1 MTDLDYFF
9 DPKSVAIIG
18 ASENIGFGYAT
29 TKYLLS
35 SKFKTFPVSVTKEEI
50 FGHKAYKNIKDISEY
65 IDLAIIMIKNE
76 FVLQAVK
83 DCVEKGVKGIIIES
97 AGFAETGIEKY
108 IKMQEEIIKIAKAS
122 KIRII
127 GPNCIGVNNFANEFT
142 TAEADFSRM
151 VKGGISIIAQSG
163 VLGNMFVDWSWA
175 NKIGLAKT
183 ITLGNKID
191 VDEIDMIEY
200 LENDPETNVITLYLE
215 GVKRGNEFKNIL
227 KKAKKPVLILKNGRS
242 NIGTMAAMSH
252 TGSIAGNDKIFDA
265 VIKQHKGIFRV
276 SNFHEMIDIA
286 NVFSTQPLP
295 KGKNIAIITGSGS
308 LGILAC
314 DDIDKN
320 GLNLAQFTKDT
331 IKTMRDITPDFVSVK
346 NPVDVGPA
354 LATTIMPSIKAV
366 FNDENVDAVL
376 YIFAIPRWVLET
388 FNVSV
393 SPHFRL
399 MNKLSKKLNKP
410 CVCVAFGSRW
420 VFEYANKSASKF
432 NIPIAIRIKH
442 AIKALKMMYEYNQ
455 NKK

>member
-9 DPKSVAIIG
+9 DPQSVAIIG

-29 TKYLLS
+29 TKYLLG
-35 SKFKTFPVSVTKEEI
+35 SKFKAFPVSVTKEEI
-50 FGHKAYKNIKDISEY
+50 FGHKAYKNIKDIPESIE
-65 IDLAIIMIKNE
+65 LAIIMIKNE

-108 IKMQEEIIKIAKAS
+108 GKMQEEIVTIAKES
-122 KIRII
+122 KVRII

-142 TAEADFSRM
+142 TSEADFSRM

-191 VDEIDMIEY
+191 VDEIDIMEY
-200 LENDPETNVITLYLE
+200 LENDPETNVITVYLE
-215 GVKRGNEFKNIL
+215 GVRRGKEFIETL
-227 KKAKKPVLILKNGRS
+227 KKVKKPVLILKNGRS
-242 NIGTMAAMSH
+242 EIGSTAAMSH
-252 TGSIAGNDKIFDA
+252 TGSIAGNDQIFDA
-265 VIKQHKGIFRV
+265 LIKQHNGVFRV
-276 SNFHEMIDIA
+276 NNFHEMLDIA

-314 DDIDKN
+314 DEIDKK
-320 GLNLAQFTKDT
+320 GLNLAQFTKDS
-331 IKTMRDITPDFVSVK
+331 IKAMRDIAPDFVSVK
-346 NPVDVGPA
+346 NPVDIGPA
-354 LATTIMPSIKAV
+354 MATTIMPSIKAV
-366 FNDENVDAVL
+366 LNDENVDCLL
-376 YIFAIPRWVLET
+376 YIFAVPRWVLEV
-388 FNVSV
+388 FNLSL

-399 MNKLSKKLNKP
+399 MKNLSKKLNKP

-420 VFEYANKSASKF
+420 VFDFANKSASRH
-432 NIPIAIRIKH
+432 NIPVAIRIKH
-442 AIKALKMMYEYNQ
+442 AVKALKMMYEYNQ
-455 NKK
+455 NDK